1 MSFLLILPFA
11 LTEGPAIFR
20 TQRLREHVSR
30 GVCGSVAMMCSFYPL
45 THLALAEATAIGFT
59 KPLFL
64 IVLAALI
71 LHESVRAA
79 LESDRDRLPRC
90 GHGDEDLGLAHHAG
104 VGVDDRHLLARVVDE
119 QLVAR
124 HMMLAHHRRE
134 APLEQI
140 AEARVSAPS
149 GSFV

>member
-30 GVCGSVAMMCSFYPL
+30 GVCSSVAMMWGFYPL

-71 LHESVRAA
+71 
-79 LESDRDRLPRC
+79 
-90 GHGDEDLGLAHHAG
+90 G
-104 VGVDDRHLLARVVDE
+104 
-119 QLVAR
+119 
-124 HMMLAHHRRE
+124 
-134 APLEQI
+134 
-140 AEARVSAPS
+140 
-149 GSFV
+149 GSFTDPSESFGRLLWTAGR